1 MPQFIASFHRKEG
14 APQATEDRGIRSLLI
29 FSDLSSALSG
39 SSFLGKEPSAACG
52 GSAAYGSK
60 NLHNRACGPLE
71 IHPYPRLR
79 RYFS

>member
-1 MPQFIASFHRKEG
+1 MIISYGWPLCGLGSKGSEEKSVMVAASRQYIA
-14 APQATEDRGIRSLLI
+14 
-29 FSDLSSALSG
+29 
-39 SSFLGKEPSAACG
+39 SFLGKEPSAACG